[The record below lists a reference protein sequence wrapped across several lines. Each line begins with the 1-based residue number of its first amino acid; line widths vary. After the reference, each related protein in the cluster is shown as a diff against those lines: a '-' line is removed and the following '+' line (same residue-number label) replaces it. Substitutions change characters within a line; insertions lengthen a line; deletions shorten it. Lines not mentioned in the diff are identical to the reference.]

1 MKQPTPT
8 TPTPTPPTTPT
19 RTTTTITNR
28 TNIAVVTKGQ
38 HVQSSHHVRFGT
50 IEIIEIPI
58 ILGDN
63 PSCKTFPP
71 IQLGWKVQGRKILD
85 LDVFEGMHTQRRRRR
100 RRNRSELQ
108 LSGADRLKMLL
119 RGDAFPTNY
128 DENDHDNDN
137 DDDFHPTMATCHPNN
152 KSRHRPKTI
161 KRPNSKTSRGKDKNH
176 SQRRDFAS
184 QRTEIP
190 LADNDASNID
200 RIQTRRSTNK
210 KRSQVIEENKK
221 RLAEIDAKV
230 EKLSRRVSILMI
242 ADIVSKVGSRSKKS
256 NEASNDRSNRKP
268 TWHTSYC

>member
-1 MKQPTPT
+1 
-8 TPTPTPPTTPT
+8 
-19 RTTTTITNR
+19 
-28 TNIAVVTKGQ
+28 
-38 HVQSSHHVRFGT
+38 
-50 IEIIEIPI
+50 
-58 ILGDN
+58 
-63 PSCKTFPP
+63 
-71 IQLGWKVQGRKILD
+71 
-85 LDVFEGMHTQRRRRR
+85 
-100 RRNRSELQ
+100 
-108 LSGADRLKMLL
+108 MLL

-190 LADNDASNID
+190 LADCDASNID